1 MKKQIITTL
10 GALMLTAGALHGA
23 PAEASQLNSHQPAAD
38 TYNHGGYQA
47 AAVNVKTLPEY
58 ATIVS
63 KVDVTSMNFRVV
75 EDQRVIRKMLLNDA
89 QGRTLYKTV
98 FNKTTKQLQIY
109 NTRSGLIFNQKVTE
123 APAGDVTQP
132 SKPSVPSTPVVTPTT
147 PEYDALSKTVD
158 LTGYTT
164 RVVTDNYNTRV
175 TLFSDAQHRAQYKTI
190 MVKRTGAIKIIRL

>member
-1 MKKQIITTL
+1 MKKQIISTL
-10 GALMLTAGALHGA
+10 GAIMLTTGALHGVT
-23 PAEASQLNSHQPAAD
+23 AEASQFNHSQQQSSYS
-38 TYNHGGYQA
+38 YNHGGYQQ

-63 KVDVTSMNFRVV
+63 KVDVTSLNFRVV

-89 QGRTLYKTV
+89 TGRTLYKTV
-98 FNKTTKQLQIY
+98 FNKTTQQLQIY
-109 NTRSGLIFNQKVTE
+109 NTRGGLILNQAITADQV
-123 APAGDVTQP
+123 QP
-132 SKPSVPSTPVVTPTT
+132 SKPTTPSTPVVAPTT

-164 RVVTDNYNTRV
+164 RVVSDNYNTRV

>member
-10 GALMLTAGALHGA
+10 GALMLTTGALHGA
-23 PAEASQLNSHQPAAD
+23 PAEASQLNAHQPAAY
-38 TYNHGGYQA
+38 TYNHGGYQ

-63 KVDVTSMNFRVV
+63 KVDVSSLNFRVV
-75 EDQRVIRKMLLNDA
+75 EDQQVIRKMLLNNA

-109 NTRSGLIFNQKVTE
+109 NTRGGLILNQKVTE

-132 SKPSVPSTPVVTPTT
+132 SKPSVPSTPVVAPTT

-164 RVVTDNYNTRV
+164 RVVSDNYNTRV